1 MKLLIIEDSLMVLA
15 ALRQSLHPHYVI
27 DVATS
32 GEEGLDVAVSNT
44 YDIILLDLGL
54 PDIPGDQVCTLIR
67 KASVTTPILVL
78 TASLKIRDKV
88 LLLDSGADDYLTKP
102 FSLEEL
108 KARIRVLIRR
118 DTPSKT
124 SLIKL
129 GDIVLDPI
137 TRRVYKKSF
146 LIELRRKEFDLLE
159 YFMINAGKVL
169 TRPMILDHVWE
180 MNEGIWTNAVD
191 VHIKYLR
198 DKIDRPFGTKMI
210 ETVHGVGYRIE
221 GVPKK

>member
-15 ALRQSLHPHYVI
+15 ALRQSLHMHYVI

-32 GEEGLDVAVSNT
+32 GEEGLDAVASTT
-44 YDIILLDLGL
+44 YDLILLDLGL
-54 PDIPGDQVCTLIR
+54 PDISGDQICVRIR
-67 KASVTTPILVL
+67 KTSIDTPILVL
-78 TASLKIRDKV
+78 TASTRIKDKV
-88 LLLDSGADDYLTKP
+88 FLLDSGADDYLTKP

-108 KARIRVLIRR
+108 KARLRVLLRR
-118 DTPSKT
+118 ETPGKT
-124 SLIKL
+124 SMIEL
-129 GDIVLDPI
+129 GDLVLDPI
-137 TRRVYKKSF
+137 TRRVYRQSL

-159 YFMINAGKVL
+159 YLMINAGKVL
-169 TRPMILDHVWE
+169 TRSMILDHVWE

-198 DKIDRPFGTKMI
+198 DKIDRPFERKMI

-221 GVPKK
+221 GR